1 LTECI
6 ISDETT
12 FLLTGEISSALLW
25 FKSKLMRLVTYGKWE
40 PFRRT
45 ASAYYKQCTLIDEAM
60 GLWIL
65 HYRDANAVIK
75 KEGDDVMKKEDN
87 VEEATNEGSI
97 DTEGDNNER
106 KKATTIAK
114 TIITTFQ
121 TIITNRTRRSHFR
134 VCMEAARNLLTHF
147 VHTKRASKR

>member
-1 LTECI
+1 
-6 ISDETT
+6 
-12 FLLTGEISSALLW
+12 
-25 FKSKLMRLVTYGKWE
+25 
-40 PFRRT
+40 
-45 ASAYYKQCTLIDEAM
+45 M

-75 KEGDDVMKKEDN
+75 KEGDDMKKEDN
-87 VEEATNEGSI
+87 VEEATNEEKYSTTNEGSI

-121 TIITNRTRRSHFR
+121 TIITNRTRISHFCI
-134 VCMEAARNLLTHF
+134 CMEAARNLLTHF
-147 VHTKRASKR
+147 VPTRHALKR